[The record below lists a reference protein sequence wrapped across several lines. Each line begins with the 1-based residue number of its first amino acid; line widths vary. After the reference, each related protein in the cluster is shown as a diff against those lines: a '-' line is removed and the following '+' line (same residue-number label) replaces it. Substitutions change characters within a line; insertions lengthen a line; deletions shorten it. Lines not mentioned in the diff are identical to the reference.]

1 VQKTP
6 EAKEGDYLAGSDE
19 NAFTL
24 TTLYATQKASMR
36 AAQAKWDKLQRGVV
50 DLPGSRA
57 G

>member
-1 VQKTP
+1 MRFFPPLYKPVNVF
-6 EAKEGDYLAGSDE
+6 A
-19 NAFTL
+19 L
-24 TTLYATQKASMR
+24 TTVYATQKASMR